1 MTKFRVKELC
11 KERGMTLASLAD
23 RMGVSAS
30 AVTQYLKSDNLSL
43 GILLKL
49 SDILGVRLDDLIVRD
64 ECNINGFVDVDGTVY
79 RINNKN
85 DVAHLL
91 SEIEGREQKI

>member
-1 MTKFRVKELC
+1 
-11 KERGMTLASLAD
+11 MTLAALAD

-49 SDILGVRLDDLIVRD
+49 SDILGVRIDDLIVRE
-64 ECNINGFVDVDGTVY
+64 ECNINGFVDVDGEIF

-85 DVAHLL
+85 DVTNLL
-91 SEIEGREQKI
+91 SKIEGKEQKR